1 MDRDITQY
9 GMLHYLPS
17 HPINKTGW
25 PWIEESSL
33 LLLTMPDGNPW
44 PKISIVTP
52 SYNQGQFLE
61 ETIRS
66 VLLQNYPNLEY
77 IIIDGGSTD
86 NSVEIIKKYEPWLT
100 YWVSEKD
107 GGQAHAINKGF
118 YRSSGQIL
126 NWLNSDDIL
135 LPGAFEAAASCLS
148 GHLDKAVVVYGNRYR
163 IDKNSAVFDFDLP
176 PNYLNL
182 LLFRIGSWI
191 PQETAFF
198 TKVAYVLAGGLS
210 ESRQFSL
217 DYDLW
222 LKCISRGASF
232 IKIQAFMG
240 SMRFHD
246 ECKSCNIADI
256 GWIEFFDARKQ
267 ILGSGF
273 SATCNNWLCDIFL
286 GRLLFHIKRIQKKRA
301 LKAGSINVRIQSP
314 AI

>member
-1 MDRDITQY
+1 MNSNIAFQNSSY
-9 GMLHYLPS
+9 KSSSLHEV
-17 HPINKTGW
+17 KTGW
-25 PWIEESSL
+25 PWGENFNL
-33 LLLTMPDGNPW
+33 LPPTMPNGGSW

-86 NSVEIIKKYEPWLT
+86 NSVDIIKKYEQWLT

-107 GGQAHAINKGF
+107 RGQAHAINKGF

-135 LPGAFEAAASCLS
+135 LPGSFEAAAAYLS
-148 GHLDKAVVVYGNRYR
+148 SHLDKPLVVYGNRYR
-163 IDKNSAVFDFDLP
+163 IDKNGSVFDFDLP
-176 PNYLNL
+176 PNRLNR
-182 LLFRIGSWI
+182 LLFRVGTWI

-198 TKVAYVLAGGLS
+198 TRPAYDLAGGLS
-210 ESRQFSL
+210 ESRQFAL

-232 IKIQAFMG
+232 IKIQMFMG

-246 ECKSCNIADI
+246 ECKSCSIHAV
-256 GWIEFFDARKQ
+256 GQEEFLDARERF
-267 ILGSGF
+267 LGSGLT
-273 SATCNNWLCDIFL
+273 AKCKNWLCDIILSRFL
-286 GRLLFHIKRIQKKRA
+286 YHVNRAQKRRAIKA
-301 LKAGSINVRIQSP
+301 EL
-314 AI
+314 